1 MQCSWRHEGHNL
13 YQMTSCFCFVL
24 FLANQDLRSPSMEE
38 GTEKQLEFGVRYT
51 KLETSAVGIKPENS

>member
-1 MQCSWRHEGHNL
+1 
-13 YQMTSCFCFVL
+13 
-24 FLANQDLRSPSMEE
+24 MEE